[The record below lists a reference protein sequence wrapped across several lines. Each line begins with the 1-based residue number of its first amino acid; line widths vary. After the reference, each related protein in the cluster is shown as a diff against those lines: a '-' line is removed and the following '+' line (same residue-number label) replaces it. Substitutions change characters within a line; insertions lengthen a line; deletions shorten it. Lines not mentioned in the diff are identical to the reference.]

1 MTFQEEYAIVMGK
14 FFRENMENKERLKEM
29 IYWIYNPGADS
40 ILSNMTGQEFTA
52 GGCKFR
58 VILIKGEWII
68 QIRDESNKQ
77 VGEIQHGD
85 AFFVYA
91 DDVTNRVIALE
102 HNNGIVSD
110 INLFQILLDNY

>member
-1 MTFQEEYAIVMGK
+1 MTFQEEYAVVLGK
-14 FFRENMENKERLKEM
+14 FFKENMENKERLKEM
-29 IYWIYNPGADS
+29 VYWIYNPVTDS
-40 ILSNMTGQEFTA
+40 ILSDMTDKEFTA

-58 VILIKGEWII
+58 IFQVKGKWTV

-77 VGEIQHGD
+77 VGEIQYGD

-91 DDVTNRVIALE
+91 DDITNRVIAIE
-102 HNNGIVSD
+102 HTNGIISD